1 MASTFN
7 GKILSK
13 NGFEQISV
21 AAVTGAITTNFDID
35 SSGNTTTTGT
45 LGVTG
50 VTSATGGVVIGAAS
64 SLQLIGVTAT
74 TGTIAVT
81 DDTNTI
87 VTIAQPAGTIL
98 KDLIAYPAGNIVT
111 GGSSGNDLDISIG
124 TASAGAQLLAATAIL
139 DDGGAAVTW
148 TANVPLYIIENSHGQ
163 AANAFATAGIG
174 PKGGPATSEAIVIA
188 AALYSAAAR
197 DIFVTLRPIGADLA
211 TAATTVKYIAVFQT
225 L

>member
-1 MASTFN
+1 MANTSSFTSKVRSEVGFT
-7 GKILSK
+7 KISK
-13 NGFEQISV
+13 
-21 AAVTGAITTNFDID
+21 AAGTGVITEG
-35 SSGNTTTTGT
+35 SSYSDAATI
-45 LGVTG
+45 TG
-50 VTSATGGVVIGAAS
+50 VTSATGGIVIGAAS

-111 GGSSGNDLDISIG
+111 GGSSGNDLDIFIG
-124 TASAGAQLLAATAIL
+124 TASAGAQLLAATALL

-211 TAATTVKYIAVFQT
+211 TAATTVKYIAVFQY

>member
-1 MASTFN
+1 MAEVN
-7 GKILSK
+7 IRKNINDAANILDVRALSSRV
-13 NGFEQISV
+13 E
-21 AAVTGAITTNFDID
+21 TTNPEEQV
-35 SSGNTTTTGT
+35 TTMQEVKT
-45 LGVTG
+45 
-50 VTSATGGVVIGAAS
+50 
-64 SLQLIGVTAT
+64 T

-98 KDLIAYPAGNIVT
+98 TNLIAYPQGNLVT

-148 TANVPLYIIENSHGQ
+148 TANVPLYVIENSHGK
-163 AANAFATAGIG
+163 AANQFATTGVG
-174 PKGGPATSEAIVIA
+174 PKGGPATSEAVVIA
-188 AALYSAAAR
+188 GALYSAGAR
-197 DIFVTLRPIGADLA
+197 NIFVTLRPIGADLA
-211 TAATTVKYIAVFQT
+211 TAATTVTYIAQFQE

>member
-1 MASTFN
+1 MAEVN
-7 GKILSK
+7 IRD
-13 NGFEQISV
+13 
-21 AAVTGAITTNFDID
+21 TGRNSAKTQDVRALASRVDTTNPDEEVITTNEVK
-35 SSGNTTTTGT
+35 T
-45 LGVTG
+45 
-50 VTSATGGVVIGAAS
+50 
-64 SLQLIGVTAT
+64 T

-98 KDLIAYPAGNIVT
+98 MNLIAYPAGNLVT
-111 GGSSGNDLDISIG
+111 AGSSGNDLDISIG

-148 TANVPLYIIENSHGQ
+148 TANVPLYIIKDSHGT
-163 AANAFATAGIG
+163 AANQFATTGVG
-174 PKGGPATSEAIVIA
+174 PKGGPATTEAIVIA
-188 AALYSAAAR
+188 GALYSAAAR
-197 DIFVTLRPIGADLA
+197 NIFVTLRPIGADLA

>member
-1 MASTFN
+1 MAEVN
-7 GKILSK
+7 IRKNINDAANILDVRALSSRV
-13 NGFEQISV
+13 E
-21 AAVTGAITTNFDID
+21 TTNPAEQV
-35 SSGNTTTTGT
+35 TTMQEVKT
-45 LGVTG
+45 
-50 VTSATGGVVIGAAS
+50 
-64 SLQLIGVTAT
+64 T

-98 KDLIAYPAGNIVT
+98 TNLIAYPQGNLVT

-148 TANVPLYIIENSHGQ
+148 TANVPLYVIENSHGK
-163 AANAFATAGIG
+163 AANQFATTGVG
-174 PKGGPATSEAIVIA
+174 PKGGPATSEAVVIA
-188 AALYSAAAR
+188 GALYSAGAR
-197 DIFVTLRPIGADLA
+197 NIFVTLRPIGADLA
-211 TAATTVKYIAVFQT
+211 TAATTVTYIAQFQE

>member
-1 MASTFN
+1 MANTSFT
-7 GKILSK
+7 GAVRSE
-13 NGFEQISV
+13 NGFTKISK
-21 AAVTGAITTNFDID
+21 AAGTGVITEGSTYSDAATI
-35 SSGNTTTTGT
+35 
-45 LGVTG
+45 TG
-50 VTSATGGVVIGAAS
+50 VTSATGGLVIGAAD
-64 SLQLIGVTAT
+64 SLKLIAVTAT

-111 GGSSGNDLDISIG
+111 GGSSGNDLDIFIG
-124 TASAGAQLLAATAIL
+124 TASAGTQLLAATALL

-188 AALYSAAAR
+188 GALYSAAAR

-211 TAATTVKYIAVFQT
+211 TAATTVKYIAVFQY

>member
-1 MASTFN
+1 MANTSFT
-7 GKILSK
+7 GAVRSE
-13 NGFEQISV
+13 NGFTKISK
-21 AAVTGAITTNFDID
+21 AAGTGVITEGSTYSDAASI
-35 SSGNTTTTGT
+35 
-45 LGVTG
+45 TG
-50 VTSATGGVVIGAAS
+50 VTSATGGLVIGAAD
-64 SLQLIGVTAT
+64 SLKLIAVTAT
-74 TGTIAVT
+74 TGTLAVT

-111 GGSSGNDLDISIG
+111 GGSSGNDLDIFIG
-124 TASAGAQLLAATAIL
+124 TSSAGTQLLAATALL

-211 TAATTVKYIAVFQT
+211 TAATTVKYIAVFQY

>member
-1 MASTFN
+1 MANTSFT
-7 GKILSK
+7 GAVRSE
-13 NGFEQISV
+13 NGFTKISK
-21 AAVTGAITTNFDID
+21 AAGTGVITEGSTYSDAASI
-35 SSGNTTTTGT
+35 
-45 LGVTG
+45 TG
-50 VTSATGGVVIGAAS
+50 VTSATGGLVIGAAD
-64 SLQLIGVTAT
+64 SLKLIAVTAT
-74 TGTIAVT
+74 TGTLAVT

-111 GGSSGNDLDISIG
+111 GGSSGNDLDIFIG
-124 TASAGAQLLAATAIL
+124 TASAGAQLLAATALL

-197 DIFVTLRPIGADLA
+197 DIFVTLRPIGTDLA
-211 TAATTVKYIAVFQT
+211 TAATTVKYIAVFQY

>member
-1 MASTFN
+1 MANTSFT
-7 GKILSK
+7 GAVRSE
-13 NGFEQISV
+13 NGFTKISK
-21 AAVTGAITTNFDID
+21 AAGTGVITEGSTYSDAATI
-35 SSGNTTTTGT
+35 
-45 LGVTG
+45 TG
-50 VTSATGGVVIGAAS
+50 VTSATGGIVIGAAS

-111 GGSSGNDLDISIG
+111 GGSSGNDLDIFIG
-124 TASAGAQLLAATAIL
+124 TASAGAQLLAATALL

-211 TAATTVKYIAVFQT
+211 TAATTVKYIAVFQY